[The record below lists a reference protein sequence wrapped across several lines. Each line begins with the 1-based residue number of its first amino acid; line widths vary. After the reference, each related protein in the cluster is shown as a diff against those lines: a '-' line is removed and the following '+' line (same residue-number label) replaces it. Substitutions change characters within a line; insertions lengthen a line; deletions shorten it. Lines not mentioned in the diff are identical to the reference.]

1 MAQSPTLATGPALNR
16 RGTLAVL
23 LGALA
28 GANAF
33 AAPWKPTGQ
42 VEYVIPSAAGGA
54 VDIYGRVMKK
64 FFDTH
69 GSLGGQA
76 FIITNRPGGQGMIAA
91 APVVERPGDADI
103 FTMLSTGFMLG
114 QILGEYKHDLLKDFT
129 IGPIFFEEAL
139 VVAVRADSPIKDAAD
154 MVARL
159 KKDPGSLRV
168 AVAPGLNNHIHI
180 AILKPLKVAGV
191 ATDKMTVAP
200 FRSSAESVVALRG
213 GHVDVV
219 SASAA
224 NVVTGVSSGAL
235 RVIAVSSAARLPG
248 VLAKAP
254 TWKEQGIDSVYTSV
268 EGVLFPPGITAEQIG
283 FWDDRF
289 RELSRSPEWA
299 ATLQQYEVTPRF
311 MDHVQARAYVAS
323 ELQESA
329 RLLHTLG
336 MIS

>member
-1 MAQSPTLATGPALNR
+1 MTHSPTLATGPALNR
-16 RGTLAVL
+16 RGILAVL
-23 LGALA
+23 LGSLL
-28 GANAF
+28 GANAR
-33 AAPWKPTGQ
+33 AAAWKPTGQ

-76 FIITNRPGGQGMIAA
+76 MIITNRPGGQGMIAA
-91 APVVERPGDADI
+91 APVVQRPGDADI

-114 QILGEYKHDLLKDFT
+114 QILGDYKHDLLKDFT
-129 IGPIFFEEAL
+129 IGPILFEEAL
-139 VVAVRADSPIKDAAD
+139 VVAVKADSPIRNAAD

-159 KKDPGSLRV
+159 KKDPGSLRI

-180 AILKPLKVAGV
+180 AILKPLKLAGV
-191 ATDKMTVAP
+191 ATEKLTVAP

-213 GHVDVV
+213 DHVDVV

-224 NVVTGVSSGAL
+224 NLVTGVTSGAL

-248 VLAKAP
+248 ALAHVP

-268 EGVLFPPGITAEQIG
+268 EGILFPPRITAEQIA
-283 FWDDRF
+283 FWDERF

-299 ATLQQYEVTPRF
+299 ATLQEYEVTPRF
-311 MDHVQARAYVAS
+311 MDHAQARAFVAS
-323 ELQESA
+323 ELEESS
-329 RLLHTLG
+329 RLLHALG
-336 MIS
+336 MVS